1 MLQIGIYTAS
11 YTKYT
16 QNAVLHILLTC
27 CGHLLPPRTFIQNLW
42 QPKKKKKKGQV
53 AKCFI
58 NGMCSLEADLPK
70 TIKMDQT
77 KFLLKTWL
85 PQSILSTG
93 A

>member
-42 QPKKKKKKGQV
+42 QPQKKKKEKDKWQS
-53 AKCFI
+53 ASSMACALWKLI
-58 NGMCSLEADLPK
+58 CSKQLK
-70 TIKMDQT
+70 WIKQNFCS
-77 KFLLKTWL
+77 KHGCHN
-85 PQSILSTG
+85 QY
-93 A
+93 